1 MRAHGFLSKATE
13 SGRAY
18 LTGLFR
24 RAHFLILPTR
34 VECFGIVLS
43 EASAFGVP
51 SLVTDVAGT
60 SSAVTDGR
68 NGKLFRV
75 EQGAED
81 FARYVQGLL
90 ASEERYR
97 ALALSSYEE
106 HASRLNWSTAGRR
119 VRELLHEACAAA

>member
-51 SLVTDVAGT
+51 SLATDLAGT